1 MFESRE
7 SHSDDQMYQ
16 MQIRQACPKMCK
28 SLHAQVGSER
38 NPPTTNIVESTS
50 LTELRD
56 YWNNQLYQQNNLQ
69 GIKVAPHHPSI
80 LSGKSIEPW
89 MLWMP
94 TKEEWNYKILPV
106 ALPIFNSNEK
116 RSIEKTEH
124 SENSTPHRILTK
136 RFSSKPDIMPWK
148 NNEII
153 PSKKYLENPNQI
165 NASKLKR
172 LKKEERKKEIKLAEH
187 KEILENSGILDFA
200 VREKQKKP
208 KEFVFKEFTSQHWTT
223 GAAHTIG
230 STMNPTGNKQITTE
244 DISNYNLGKNV
255 SKKEI
260 VEDLNLPQ
268 VVQIEEHKV
277 DKATKMHSIYFE
289 IPEFPSHEEDCNNN
303 LIAGDTV
310 LDSEDVSSIQDN
322 SPIQGRKKKKT
333 INKVISN
340 INRESSKNIKDWRC
354 NFTIKGFNLSD
365 YHRRSKR
372 YRLSR
377 QKDSKKF
384 KMKTNFNMDR
394 FEYAKDLAFNTYDFD
409 FRIIIRIGIRMVFLI
424 ALAIVLICL
433 IYLLQAAFLLLTATK
448 ENKPT
453 VYLIE
458 YQHNGGI
465 GSKNNSSS
473 SDSFHQLEHLTN
485 KSENRSS
492 TSKQVSR
499 ETKGQL
505 ERRTTSH
512 GDIYSPNTRSLM
524 CYIIQV
530 RVTEKRSTGE
540 RMLICEKGR
549 CEFEG
554 VVVNVDPQIDIRNI
568 RYLRNVYLRRE
579 MKFYIHYV
587 ETDDILP
594 KEEVVTVEEY
604 YNEYLPGNCIS
615 LYIIHNAHLYH
626 IQV

>member
-16 MQIRQACPKMCK
+16 MQIRQASPKMCK
-28 SLHAQVGSER
+28 SLPAQIGSKR
-38 NPPTTNIVESTS
+38 NPSTSSIVESTS

-56 YWNNQLYQQNNLQ
+56 YWNNQLYQQNDSER
-69 GIKVAPHHPSI
+69 IKVTPHHPSI

-106 ALPIFNSNEK
+106 ALPIFNFTEKKSNDKAE
-116 RSIEKTEH
+116 S

-136 RFSSKPDIMPWK
+136 RSSSKQDIMPWQK
-148 NNEII
+148 NEFL
-153 PSKKYLENPNQI
+153 PSTKYLENPNQI

-172 LKKEERKKEIKLAEH
+172 LKKEGSKKEIKLTER

-200 VREKQKKP
+200 VTEKRKQP

-230 STMNPTGNKQITTE
+230 STMNPASNKQITTE
-244 DISNYNLGKNV
+244 DISNYNLTKNT
-255 SKKEI
+255 SNEET
-260 VEDLNLPQ
+260 VEGPSQLQ
-268 VVQIEEHKV
+268 TVQIEQHKV
-277 DKATKMHSIYFE
+277 DKVTKMHSIYFE
-289 IPEFPSHEEDCNNN
+289 IPEFPSQEEDCNNN
-303 LIAGDTV
+303 LIEGDTV
-310 LDSEDVSSIQDN
+310 LDSEDFSSIQDN

-340 INRESSKNIKDWRC
+340 INREGSKNLKDWRC

-372 YRLSR
+372 YRLSK

-384 KMKTNFNMDR
+384 KMQSNFNVDR

-409 FRIIIRIGIRMVFLI
+409 FRIIIRVGTRIMILI
-424 ALAIVLICL
+424 ALAIVMISL

-448 ENKPT
+448 EIKPT

-473 SDSFHQLEHLTN
+473 SDSFHQKDHLTN
-485 KSENRSS
+485 KSESRSS
-492 TSKQVSR
+492 TSKQISLQI
-499 ETKGQL
+499 KGPL
-505 ERRTTSH
+505 ERRTSSH

-568 RYLRNVYLRRE
+568 KYLRNVNLRRE
-579 MKFYIHYV
+579 VKFYIHYV

-604 YNEYLPGNCIS
+604 YNEYLPGN
-615 LYIIHNAHLYH
+615 
-626 IQV
+626 